1 MGMAYELPKRK
12 KKNEEGEPT
21 GKPRLFCEYYISDNG
36 LNGALAARKAGYSAR
51 SSGATAYRLINDP
64 LCQAY
69 IAKLAK
75 ERNERLQV
83 DSDYVLRR
91 LYDMDQMDI
100 IDILNDDMSLKSL
113 SEWPKIWRQ
122 SLNGVEIADLFESE
136 GDAKKVMGVL
146 KKIKWIDR
154 LKNLEL
160 LGKHVEVGAFAD
172 RVIEE
177 DAGTLAKRLQ
187 AARQRRAESQ

>member
-1 MGMAYELPKRK
+1 MTDGLQKRK
-12 KKNEEGEPT
+12 TKNAAGEPT
-21 GKPRLFCEYYISDNG
+21 GRPRLFCEYYMADNG
-36 LNGALAARKAGYSAR
+36 LNGALAARRAGYSAA
-51 SSGATAYRLINDP
+51 SSAATAYRLINDP
-64 LCQAY
+64 LCQGY
-69 IAKLAK
+69 IAKLSK
-75 ERNERLQV
+75 ERSERLQV

-100 IDILNDDMSLKSL
+100 IDILRDDMTLKPL

-122 SLNGVEIADLFESE
+122 SLNGVEIADLFENE
-136 GDAKKVMGVL
+136 GDARKVMGVL

-160 LGKHVEVGAFAD
+160 LGKHVDVGAFAD

-177 DAGTLAKRLQ
+177 DAGTLAKRL
-187 AARQRRAESQ
+187 AEARKRRADSQ